1 MEWSRKMVF
10 EEEIEEMKKLEEEI
24 RQQRIKKVR
33 KAKKKKKSKK
43 KNAKGIKVT
52 CCMIGIIVLIGIVF
66 SYFYYKEWKLNQ
78 EIVKNDNQKIELAQ
92 VQKMKLWNETIENI
106 RENNKYIEV
115 DYNNKYKVKLDF
127 EKLANNNKFAVKVEN
142 KVSNYQEWKNQDIL
156 EMDVSQVQ
164 PYHLLEQIELNT
176 NEWLKGWNKV
186 DIYGIKAEDGKIEYI
201 ETKEIHEDNLTLVLR
216 EEYQKYILVY
226 VPIQEI
232 KVEEEIEMMKDE
244 LYQMQIKIEPSNAT
258 TKMIHIEDLEEGSI
272 IQVKENGTIQAV
284 AIGTTEFEIEAEQG
298 KVKKKVKVTVKD
310 RVEGMPTEPQ
320 QVAEQNKNDLTTV
333 RIQNDESKV
342 NATILDNYKNGVLIV
357 NKNNPLPDN
366 YDPGT
371 NPEALQAFEN
381 MKMKAKEEGI
391 SLKIVSGYRSFQTQQ
406 SIYQR
411 NVRLY
416 GEEIAN
422 TFSAKP
428 GQSEHQTGLAFDVN
442 STRWDFK
449 DTVEAKWLAENCYNF
464 GFIIRYPEDKQ
475 EITGYVYEPWHIRY
489 VGNKVA
495 NEIKNRGV
503 CLEEYVEIY

>member
-1 MEWSRKMVF
+1 MVF

-24 RQQRIKKVR
+24 RQQRIKKVK
-33 KAKKKKKSKK
+33 KAKKKKSKI
-43 KNAKGIKVT
+43 KNVKRIKITCYIIGMIAFVGIALFVYQYDKE
-52 CCMIGIIVLIGIVF
+52 CKDNEKIIG
-66 SYFYYKEWKLNQ
+66 K
-78 EIVKNDNQKIELAQ
+78 DTQKIELVQ
-92 VQKMKLWNETIENI
+92 VQKMKLWDETIKNI
-106 RENNKYIEV
+106 RDNNKYIEIN
-115 DYNNKYKVKLDF
+115 YHNYKIKLDS
-127 EKLANNNKFAVKVEN
+127 EKLANSNKFAIKVEN
-142 KVSNYQEWKNQDIL
+142 KVSNYQEWENQDIL
-156 EMDVSQVQ
+156 EVDVSQVQ

-201 ETKEIHEDNLTLVLR
+201 ETKEIHEDNITLVLR

-232 KVEEEIEMMKDE
+232 KVEEDIEMMKDE
-244 LYQMQIKIEPSNAT
+244 LYQMQIEIEPSNAT
-258 TKMIHIEDLEEGSI
+258 TKMIHIENLEEESI

-284 AIGTTEFEIEAEQG
+284 GIGTTEFEIEAEQG
-298 KVKKKVKVTVKD
+298 KVKNKVKVTVKD
-310 RVEGMPTEPQ
+310 KVEEIDTEIQ
-320 QVAEQNKNDLTTV
+320 KTQLEEDKDNTISDTV

-357 NKNNPLPDN
+357 NKNNPLPDH

-371 NPEALQAFEN
+371 NSEALQAFEN
-381 MKMKAKEEGI
+381 MKTKAKEEGI

-449 DTVEAKWLAENCYNF
+449 DTIEAKWLAENCYDF
-464 GFIIRYPEDKQ
+464 GFIIRYPENK
-475 EITGYVYEPWHIRY
+475 EEKTGYVYEPWHIRY

>member
-1 MEWSRKMVF
+1 MVF

-24 RQQRIKKVR
+24 RQQRIKKVK
-33 KAKKKKKSKK
+33 KAKKKKSKI
-43 KNAKGIKVT
+43 KNVKRIKIT
-52 CCMIGIIVLIGIVF
+52 CYIIGMIAFIGIALFVYQYDKECKDNEKIIG
-66 SYFYYKEWKLNQ
+66 K
-78 EIVKNDNQKIELAQ
+78 DTQKIELVQ
-92 VQKMKLWNETIENI
+92 VQKMKLWDETIKNI
-106 RENNKYIEV
+106 RDNNKYIEIN
-115 DYNNKYKVKLDF
+115 YHNYKIKLDS
-127 EKLANNNKFAVKVEN
+127 EKLANSNKFAIKVEN
-142 KVSNYQEWKNQDIL
+142 KVSNYQEWENQDIL
-156 EMDVSQVQ
+156 EVDVSQVQ
-164 PYHLLEQIELNT
+164 PYYLLEQIELNT

-201 ETKEIHEDNLTLVLR
+201 ETKEIHEDNITLVLR

-232 KVEEEIEMMKDE
+232 KVEEDIEMMKDE
-244 LYQMQIKIEPSNAT
+244 LYQMQIEIEPSNAT

-272 IQVKENGTIQAV
+272 IQVKENGSIQAV
-284 AIGTTEFEIEAEQG
+284 TIGTTEFEIEAEQG

-310 RVEGMPTEPQ
+310 RVEEMPIEPQ

-357 NKNNPLPDN
+357 NKNNPLPDH

-371 NPEALQAFEN
+371 NSEALQAFEN
-381 MKMKAKEEGI
+381 MKTKAKEEGI

-449 DTVEAKWLAENCYNF
+449 DTIEAKWLAENCYDF
-464 GFIIRYPEDKQ
+464 GFIIRYPENK
-475 EITGYVYEPWHIRY
+475 EEKTGYVYEPWHIRY